1 VGGRAAGA
9 RRHNAGLVY
18 RRGVGL
24 VGARR
29 NVTPPL
35 LRRLV
40 GQDSLAAAAAQVRT
54 EMTSAPDPAEIA
66 AKLAELAAG

>member
-1 VGGRAAGA
+1 
-9 RRHNAGLVY
+9 AGLVY

-29 NVTPPL
+29 NVTPTL
-35 LRRLV
+35 LRRLI
-40 GQDSLAAAAAQVRT
+40 GQDSLAMAAAEVRA

-66 AKLAELAAG
+66 TKLAELPSRP